1 MSLSR
6 PPPAQV
12 KKKRPV
18 NQLCPWRP
26 AHCSEQMQRGK
37 ISKHA
42 AALRLARNRVADV
55 QSKFQTMKAQPDSHL
70 VAQDRHEM
78 VPFQQQAGRPP
89 DAAG

>member
-6 PPPAQV
+6 QPPAQV

-18 NQLCPWRP
+18 NQPTALSK
-26 AHCSEQMQRGK
+26 CSGAKSANMQ
-37 ISKHA
+37 
-42 AALRLARNRVADV
+42 LRLARNRVADV